1 MGLSYKLKNVSELD
15 LFQQNLVLFDIMSN
29 ATHLLHSQKSHRKIP
44 KAMLAPNPISLL
56 CALLLCLPLAVI
68 FTTTTT
74 PPPPS
79 PSFPFQP
86 PVTINKTHIHKH
98 SLNNTHT
105 SHIHKHALNNTNIIN
120 NTYTSHVYKH
130 ALNKTKTTHVHKH
143 FLNQTKM
150 SVKHD
155 YNITVWDE
163 DDESL
168 SRLASRVNPEPPLGR
183 PKKIAFMFLTNAPLP
198 LAPIWEL
205 YFNKVPNY
213 LYNIYIHADPS
224 SRYDSPFRGVFANR
238 VIPSKPTRRYSPT
251 LSAAARRLLAHALLN
266 DTSNYMFA
274 LFSPSCIPLHSFNF
288 TYKTLIKSRRSFIE
302 ILNHERGAFGRWV
315 ARGNTTMLP
324 DVPFSHFRIGSQFFI
339 VTRKHARI
347 ISNDTRIWSKFK
359 LPCMTNYTYTCYP
372 EENYFPTLM
381 SMVDPHGCV
390 PSTLTHVDW
399 RGSHSGHPHTYY
411 LSDVGPELIQTL
423 RNATPRYGDDGMNG
437 SDSSVRKRRHP
448 FLFARKFAP
457 ESLTGLLDI
466 AKDVIFKD

>member
-1 MGLSYKLKNVSELD
+1 
-15 LFQQNLVLFDIMSN
+15 
-29 ATHLLHSQKSHRKIP
+29 
-44 KAMLAPNPISLL
+44 MLAPNPISLL

-68 FTTTTT
+68 FTTTTV
-74 PPPPS
+74 PPPPPDS
-79 PSFPFQP
+79 PPFTFQLP
-86 PVTINKTHIHKH
+86 PTINKTRIVKH

-105 SHIHKHALNNTNIIN
+105 SHIYKHVLNNTNTN
-120 NTYTSHVYKH
+120 S
-130 ALNKTKTTHVHKH
+130 THVHEH
-143 FLNQTKM
+143 SLNQTKM
-150 SVKHD
+150 FVRHD
-155 YNITVWDE
+155 NNITVWDE

-168 SRLASRVNPEPPLGR
+168 SRLAARVNAEPPLGR

-198 LAPIWEL
+198 LAPLWEL
-205 YFNKVPNY
+205 YFNKVPNN

-224 SRYDSPFRGVFANR
+224 SRYHSPFKGVFTNR

-251 LSAAARRLLAHALLN
+251 LSAAARRLLSHALLN

-274 LFSPSCIPLHSFNF
+274 LLSPSCIPLHSFNF

-302 ILNHERGAFGRWV
+302 ILNHERGAYGRWV

-324 DVPFSHFRIGSQFFI
+324 EVPFSHFRIGSQFFI

-359 LPCMTNYTYTCYP
+359 LPCMTKYTYTCYP

-381 SMVDPHGCV
+381 SMVDPVGCV

-399 RGSHSGHPHTYY
+399 RGSHTGHPRTYN
-411 LSDVGPELIQTL
+411 LSEVGPELIRTF
-423 RNATPRYGDDGMNG
+423 RNATPRYDEEGMNG
-437 SDSSVRKRRHP
+437 SDSSVSKRGHP

-457 ESLTGLLDI
+457 ESLTGLIDI